1 MKKRLTKLE
10 AAAALEVSPSTIDR
24 MIQRQDL
31 TIEKES
37 RGSRYKVWV
46 LLDEESGSSADR
58 APDGPPDSPPGP
70 SGDSSPEVSEG
81 SAEESSAVELATLR
95 ERNRSLEELADH
107 HRQLLK
113 DSEWRYQQLLQ
124 QLESSQRT
132 VETLSKALPAGTPA
146 ETPQRRR
153 WWSFGRRSTV

>member
-10 AAAALEVSPSTIDR
+10 AAAVLEVSPSTIDR

-46 LLDEESGSSADR
+46 LLDEESDSSADE
-58 APDGPPDSPPGP
+58 APEG
-70 SGDSSPEVSEG
+70 SGDSSPEVPGGEAPDVS
-81 SAEESSAVELATLR
+81 EESSAVELATMR

-146 ETPQRRR
+146 EKPQRRR
-153 WWSFGRRSTV
+153 WWSFGRRSAV